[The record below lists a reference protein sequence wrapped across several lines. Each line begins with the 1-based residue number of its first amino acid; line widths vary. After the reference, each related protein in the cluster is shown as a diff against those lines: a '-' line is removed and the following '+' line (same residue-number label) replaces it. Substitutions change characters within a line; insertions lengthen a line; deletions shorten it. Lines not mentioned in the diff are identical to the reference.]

1 MLLKVYLL
9 FSYCCLV
16 IESYPTLSPVSLS
29 FITGGSQPRTKEDGS
44 RVTQLSKLKVQ
55 NMQVNSNFRLTTS
68 EFFIYPK
75 YFIEHTKI
83 LLFI

>member
-1 MLLKVYLL
+1 MKELTQTEAGKYAFWTPAPTSLLT
-9 FSYCCLV
+9 F
-16 IESYPTLSPVSLS
+16 PR
-29 FITGGSQPRTKEDGS
+29 GGSQPKTKEDGS